1 MIEALIDLANELRDG
16 LQHVDKL
23 TPEQRGMLNADLK
36 TLISDMEGCL
46 Q

>member
-16 LQHVDKL
+16 LQHVDQL
-23 TPEQRGMLNADLK
+23 TPEQRGMLISDVK
-36 TLISDMEGCL
+36 TLIHDMEGCL